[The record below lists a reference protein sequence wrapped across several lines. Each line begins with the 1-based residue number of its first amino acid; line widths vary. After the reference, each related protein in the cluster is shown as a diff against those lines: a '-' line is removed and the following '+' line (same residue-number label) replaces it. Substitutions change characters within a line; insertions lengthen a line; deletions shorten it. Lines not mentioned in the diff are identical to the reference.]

1 MVSNEKRSTDGT
13 SRYCIVGGGAA
24 GIGIAKW
31 LKAKKIS
38 FDLFEAEEDFGGNWY
53 FGRPCSRV
61 YQTTHLISSKKNT
74 QFSDFPMPEDYPPY
88 PDHRQM
94 LSYLRN
100 VASHFGLYENA
111 RFCTAVES
119 MKPVGAD
126 WVVTLSDGE
135 TWRYRGVFIANGRLG
150 KPVIPNYPGRFDGE
164 VLHSADYKNAN
175 IFTGKRVLIIGA
187 GNSGC
192 DIAVDAATTASQTY
206 HSMRRGY
213 HFMPKFI
220 QGLPTQ
226 EWLMENSR
234 NFDSPKAF
242 WRHVQQVFKLA
253 GFDPVD
259 FGLPAPDHEID
270 QAHPIMNSRVLYHI
284 GHGDIVSKP
293 DIETFDG
300 SHVRFLD
307 GTQAEIDL
315 VLFATG
321 YRISVPF
328 IPETYLEW
336 KGSWLDLFCY
346 IFHRR
351 YDNLF
356 FLGYHNAPS
365 GLGNVANAVGSCLVA
380 YLDAF
385 EKRSR
390 AFEIFQKM
398 KQGPFLDLGHGRFI
412 KTDRHSYEVDLWKL
426 IQALNFLRTKFEA
439 A

>member
-1 MVSNEKRSTDGT
+1 MVPSDKRSTGGT

-24 GIGIAKW
+24 GIGLAKC
-31 LKAKKIS
+31 LKAKGVP

-74 QFSDFPMPEDYPPY
+74 QFSDFPMPDDYPAY

-94 LSYLRN
+94 LSYLRSM
-100 VASHFGLYENA
+100 ARHFGLYEHA
-111 RFCTAVES
+111 RFRTRVES
-119 MKPVGAD
+119 MKPAGPD
-126 WVVTLSDGE
+126 WVVTVSGGE
-135 TWRYRGVFIANGRLG
+135 TQRYRGVFVANGRLG
-150 KPVIPNYPGRFDGE
+150 KPVIPQYPGRFNGE
-164 VLHSADYKNAN
+164 ALHSADYKSAG
-175 IFTGKRVLIIGA
+175 IFAGKRVLIIGG

-192 DIAVDAATTASQTY
+192 DIAVDAATTATRTY

-213 HFMPKFI
+213 HFMPKFV

-234 NFDSPKAF
+234 NFDSPEAF
-242 WRHVQQVFKLA
+242 WRHAQQVFKIA
-253 GFDPVD
+253 GCDPVD
-259 FGLPAPDHEID
+259 FRLPRPDHEID

-284 GHGDIVSKP
+284 GHGDIVPKP
-293 DIETFDG
+293 DIEKFDG
-300 SHVRFLD
+300 SHVWFRD
-307 GTQAEIDL
+307 GTKAEIDL

-321 YRISVPF
+321 YRISVAF

-336 KGSWLDLFCY
+336 EGDWLKLFCY
-346 IFHRR
+346 IFHQR

-365 GLGNVANAVGSCLVA
+365 GLGNVANAVGHCLVA

-385 EKRSR
+385 ERR
-390 AFEIFQKM
+390 TGAFKIFQKM
-398 KQGPFLDLGHGRFI
+398 KQGPAPDLGHERFI

-426 IQALNFLRTKFEA
+426 ILALNFLKNKFEA

>member
-1 MVSNEKRSTDGT
+1 MVPSDKSSTGGT

-24 GIGIAKW
+24 GIGIAKC
-31 LKAKKIS
+31 LKAKDIP

-74 QFSDFPMPEDYPPY
+74 QFSDFPMPDDYPVY
-88 PDHRQM
+88 PNHQQM

-100 VASHFGLYENA
+100 MARHFGLYEHA
-111 RFCTAVES
+111 QFRTRVELMVPS
-119 MKPVGAD
+119 GPD
-126 WVVTLSDGE
+126 WVITVSGE
-135 TWRYRGVFIANGRLG
+135 ETRSYRGVFIANGRLG
-150 KPVIPNYPGRFDGE
+150 KPHIPRYAGTYRGE
-164 VLHSADYKNAN
+164 SLHSADYKSAN
-175 IFTGKRVLIIGA
+175 IFTGKRVLIIGG

-192 DIAVDAATTASQTY
+192 DIAVDAATVAERVY

-234 NFDSPKAF
+234 NFESPALF
-242 WRHVQQVFKLA
+242 WTHVQQVFKLA
-253 GFDPVD
+253 GYDPVD
-259 FGLPAPDHEID
+259 FGLPKPDHEID

-284 GHGDIVSKP
+284 GHGDIVTKP
-293 DIETFDG
+293 DVERFDG
-300 SHVRFLD
+300 SFVWFAD
-307 GTQAEIDL
+307 GTRAEIDL
-315 VLFATG
+315 IVFATG
-321 YRISVPF
+321 YRIYVPF
-328 IPETYLEW
+328 ISDSYLSW
-336 KGSWLDLFCY
+336 QGDWLDLFCY

-365 GLGNVANAVGSCLVA
+365 GLGNVANAVGHCLVA

-385 EKRSR
+385 EKKTR
-390 AFEIFQKM
+390 AFKIFQKM
-398 KQGPFLDLGHGRFI
+398 KQGPAPDLGHERFI

-426 IQALNFLRTKFEA
+426 IAAANFLKNKFEA